1 MSISPK
7 GKPSSAG
14 NIQKAGQIPFPVGHF
29 ALISNL
35 PYKNETLP
43 KVCIRP
49 EVHKALSFFSSK
61 VLMINL
67 PLFTHTLFELFV

>member
-29 ALISNL
+29 ALILNVAYGGWGGSCGMDDSAF
-35 PYKNETLP
+35 PCEMKVDWIRYYKLKE
-43 KVCIRP
+43 
-49 EVHKALSFFSSK
+49 
-61 VLMINL
+61 
-67 PLFTHTLFELFV
+67 

>member
-1 MSISPK
+1 MDIDLILLRTPTVNIFHYVNFTK

-49 EVHKALSFFSSK
+49 EVHKALSFSHLKS
-61 VLMINL
+61 
-67 PLFTHTLFELFV
+67 